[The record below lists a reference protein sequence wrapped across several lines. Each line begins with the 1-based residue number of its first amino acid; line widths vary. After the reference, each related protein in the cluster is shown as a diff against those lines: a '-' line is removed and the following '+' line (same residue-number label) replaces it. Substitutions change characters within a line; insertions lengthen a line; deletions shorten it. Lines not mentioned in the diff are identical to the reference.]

1 MLDFEISKKLNIKAY
16 KIDLDK
22 SYYSFN
28 PNTCYLTIELYLK
41 KMLTQFVQ
49 SVVQENYMLEGVNY
63 LLLKLHMLKLIM

>member
-1 MLDFEISKKLNIKAY
+1 MSIFGKINIDISNKMELSRNQRINLRCFIMLDFEISKKLNIKAE

-41 KMLTQFVQ
+41 KML
-49 SVVQENYMLEGVNY
+49 
-63 LLLKLHMLKLIM
+63 I